1 MALELLGSGGGSG
14 VQLGGDLGG
23 TTAAPTVAKIQGT
36 TISAPPGGSTA
47 FLRGDGTWV
56 APSGGGTVGPA
67 GATGP
72 AGSSGP
78 TGLNWRG
85 AYSNTTTYAANDAVE
100 LNGSAWI
107 ATAGT
112 TGVSPNASGDGVT
125 PGTNW
130 NLLAQVGATGPTGTG
145 STPATVTSTYM
156 PAFVGTSSSGSPTA
170 NLLYIERI
178 FIPYAATLSGGVWV
192 NNSATAGN
200 VLVGLYNAS
209 GTRVAATASTAAGNG
224 YATAKAAFT
233 AAYNAAAGVYFVG
246 IMASSATEV
255 WSIGYPVDLYATA
268 AQGSFALPATITPP
282 TTYTATGTLIPVV
295 ATY

>member
-1 MALELLGSGGGSG
+1 MALELLG
-14 VQLGGDLGG
+14 
-23 TTAAPTVAKIQGT
+23 
-36 TISAPPGGSTA
+36 
-47 FLRGDGTWV
+47 
-56 APSGGGTVGPA
+56 SGGGTVGPA